1 MQASGR
7 LKSASAVQLGDQQF
21 TKLTIFEEVPK
32 YQLRLTTVQYCINS
46 RFGAVVLTGTE
57 EESMFSRWAQVFEGT
72 ASTLRVR

>member
-1 MQASGR
+1 
-7 LKSASAVQLGDQQF
+7 
-21 TKLTIFEEVPK
+21 
-32 YQLRLTTVQYCINS
+32 VQYCINS